1 MDIYE
6 IAVLRIL
13 VKKHHPMKVSN
24 LVNGFPD
31 NSGDNVLQAV
41 SNLHFLG
48 YISVYDSLPH
58 YISLS
63 KDMRKEVLQI
73 VDPNLNKDSQTK
85 QYSSNEKV
93 VNSKV
98 VENAS
103 EIKNNKTINSK
114 PVAITRTIAFAIIL
128 TGSVIATGASLLVY
142 TPTVNNQEPGSPL
155 IYHPAAF
162 SPTINKFQS
171 LNTPISAQEAGVNS
185 FGVATTIDPGGGSF
199 IDNVFVVDDSDNTFH
214 RIIFDVVT
222 ENVSG
227 ASTTI
232 YLRNAFVVLNI

>member
-1 MDIYE
+1 VDIYE

-13 VKKHHPMKVSN
+13 VKKQHPMKVSN

-58 YISLS
+58 YVSLS

-73 VDPNLNKDSQTK
+73 VDPDLNKDSQTK
-85 QYSSNEKV
+85 RYSFSEKI
-93 VNSKV
+93 VNSKGV
-98 VENAS
+98 KNVD
-103 EIKNNKTINSK
+103 EIKNDKTINSK
-114 PVAITRTIAFAIIL
+114 PVAITRTIALALIL
-128 TGSVIATGASLLVY
+128 IGSVIATGASLLVY

-155 IYHPAAF
+155 IYHQAAF
-162 SPTINKFQS
+162 SNAINKFQS
-171 LNTPISAQEAGVNS
+171 LNTSTSAQEAGVNS
-185 FGVATTIDPGGGSF
+185 FAVATTIDPGVGSL

-214 RIIFDVVT
+214 RIILDVGT
-222 ENVSG
+222 ENGSG

>member
-1 MDIYE
+1 
-6 IAVLRIL
+6 
-13 VKKHHPMKVSN
+13 MKVSN

-58 YISLS
+58 YVSLS

-73 VDPNLNKDSQTK
+73 VDPDLNKDSQTK
-85 QYSSNEKV
+85 RYSSSEKI
-93 VNSKV
+93 VNSKGV
-98 VENAS
+98 KNAD
-103 EIKNNKTINSK
+103 EIKTINSK
-114 PVAITRTIAFAIIL
+114 PVAITRTIALAIIL
-128 TGSVIATGASLLVY
+128 IGSVIATGASLLVY
-142 TPTVNNQEPGSPL
+142 TLTVNNQEPGSPL
-155 IYHPAAF
+155 FYHQAALYH
-162 SPTINKFQS
+162 TLNKFES
-171 LNTPISAQEAGVNS
+171 LNTTSAQEAGVNS
-185 FGVATTIDPGGGSF
+185 FAVATTIDPGGGSL

-214 RIIFDVVT
+214 RIILDVGT

>member
-1 MDIYE
+1 
-6 IAVLRIL
+6 
-13 VKKHHPMKVSN
+13 MKVSN

-41 SNLHFLG
+41 SNLQFLG
-48 YISVYDSLPH
+48 YISIYDSLPH
-58 YISLS
+58 YVSLS
-63 KDMRKEVLQI
+63 KEMRKEVLQI

-85 QYSSNEKV
+85 RYSSGEKI

-98 VENAS
+98 VKNAD

-114 PVAITRTIAFAIIL
+114 PVAITRTIALAIIL
-128 TGSVIATGASLLVY
+128 IGSVIVTGASLLVY

-155 IYHPAAF
+155 FYHQAAL
-162 SPTINKFQS
+162 SHTLNKSQS
-171 LNTPISAQEAGVNS
+171 LNTTSAQEAGVNS
-185 FGVATTIDPGGGSF
+185 FAVATTIDPGGGSL

-214 RIIFDVVT
+214 RIILDVGT
-222 ENVSG
+222 ENLSG

>member
-1 MDIYE
+1 
-6 IAVLRIL
+6 
-13 VKKHHPMKVSN
+13 MKVSN

-85 QYSSNEKV
+85 QYSSNEKI

-98 VENAS
+98 VENAN

-128 TGSVIATGASLLVY
+128 IGSVIATGASLLVY
-142 TPTVNNQEPGSPL
+142 TPMVNNQELGSPL

-162 SPTINKFQS
+162 SHTINKFQS

-185 FGVATTIDPGGGSF
+185 FAVETTINPGGGSF

-214 RIIFDVVT
+214 RIIFDVGT